1 MTYRLAALIAAL
13 YAYAATVKALI
24 SALRAGKA
32 AVCVR
37 FRTCPSRS
45 RGPIGSIRRVPRPD
59 RLSALDAA
67 FLDLE
72 TPAAPLHVGWTLRL
86 EGDAPALPALRRHID
101 AHLDALP
108 RFRRRVVRPALG
120 LGDPYWADDASFDI
134 ARHVQALTLAPPA
147 GPRELR
153 ELVGALLSRPLDPLR
168 PLWRMV
174 LIDGLAG
181 GGSALAGQVHHALVD
196 GIAAV
201 EVGMLLF
208 DRPAS
213 AMPGRWAPQP
223 APSPVAA
230 AGAAARDRLDG
241 VLRGA
246 RAAARS
252 LAHADAASVRAGAG
266 LVRDARDALGALSGP
281 APATALN
288 HTAGPERLVAFA
300 EASFEGVREAGR
312 RHDATVN
319 DVLLAASAMA
329 LGRALRRRGEHHGV
343 IKALVPVNL
352 RGAADAGA
360 LGNRV
365 SFLTADL
372 PVDETDPVVVLRRV
386 RAQTRVRKAAGHAAP
401 LDALAQ
407 AAELLPATARKAV
420 AHAAVRMTA
429 FNAAVSNVPGPPVTL
444 TLLGRPVAAI
454 FPAVPILDGHALAI
468 GAISYRERLQVG
480 LFADARIVPDAV
492 DVAREIEQA
501 FDALRIAPR
510 PEPPPWR
517 TRARTRRDAQREAA
531 ASR

>member
-1 MTYRLAALIAAL
+1 
-13 YAYAATVKALI
+13 V
-24 SALRAGKA
+24 
-32 AVCVR
+32 
-37 FRTCPSRS
+37 
-45 RGPIGSIRRVPRPD
+45 
-59 RLSALDAA
+59 

-72 TPAAPLHVGWTLRL
+72 TPAAPLHVGWTMRL
-86 EGDAPALPALRRHID
+86 EGDAPALPTLRRHID
-101 AHLDALP
+101 ARLDALP

-134 ARHVQALTLAPPA
+134 ARHVQSLTLAPPA
-147 GPRELR
+147 GPGELR
-153 ELVGALLSRPLDPLR
+153 ELVGALLSRRLDPLR

-181 GGSALAGQVHHALVD
+181 GGFALAGQVHHALVD

-201 EVGMLLF
+201 EVGTLLF
-208 DRPAS
+208 DGPMS
-213 AMPGRWAPQP
+213 ATPGGWAPQP

-230 AGAAARDRLDG
+230 AGAAARDRVDG

-252 LAHADAASVRAGAG
+252 LAHADAAAVRAGAG
-266 LVRDARDALGALSGP
+266 LVRDAREALDALSEP

-300 EASFEGVREAGR
+300 EVSFEGVRDAGR

-343 IKALVPVNL
+343 IKALVPVNV
-352 RGAADAGA
+352 RGDADAGA

-372 PVDETDPVVVLRRV
+372 PVDEIDPVVVLRRV
-386 RAQTRVRKAAGHAAP
+386 RAQTRARKAAGHGG
-401 LDALAQ
+401 LDALVR
-407 AAELLPATARKAV
+407 AAEMLPATARKV
-420 AHAAVRMTA
+420 VTHAAVRMTA
-429 FNAAVSNVPGPPVTL
+429 FNAAVSNVPGPRVTL
-444 TLLGRPVAAI
+444 TLLGRPLAAI
-454 FPAVPILDGHALAI
+454 FPAVPLLDGHGLSI
-468 GAISYRERLQVG
+468 GAISYRGRLQVG
-480 LFADARIVPDAV
+480 VFADARIVPDAV
-492 DVAREIEQA
+492 DVARDIEQA
-501 FDALRIAPR
+501 FDALRVAPT

-517 TRARTRRDAQREAA
+517 TRARTKRDAQREAA
-531 ASR
+531 ANR

>member
-1 MTYRLAALIAAL
+1 MTLA
-13 YAYAATVKALI
+13 VVQPDRQH
-24 SALRAGKA
+24 S
-32 AVCVR
+32 
-37 FRTCPSRS
+37 PM
-45 RGPIGSIRRVPRPD
+45 PRPD
-59 RLSALDAA
+59 RLGALDSA

-86 EGDAPALPALRRHID
+86 DGDAPALPALRRHID
-101 AHLDALP
+101 ARLDALP
-108 RFRRRVVRPALG
+108 RFRRRVVRPVLG

-147 GPRELR
+147 GPGELR

-168 PLWRMV
+168 PLWRIV
-174 LIDGLAG
+174 LVDGLAG
-181 GGSALAGQVHHALVD
+181 GGFALAGQVHHALVD

-208 DRPAS
+208 DGPTS
-213 AMPGRWAPQP
+213 PPGHWAPQP
-223 APSPVAA
+223 APSPIGA
-230 AGAAARDRLDG
+230 AGAAARDRVDR

-252 LAHADAASVRAGAG
+252 LAHADAATVRAGADA
-266 LVRDARDALGALSGP
+266 VRDAREALSAISEP
-281 APATALN
+281 VPATALD

-300 EASFEGVREAGR
+300 DASFEGVREAGR
-312 RHDATVN
+312 RHGATVN

-329 LGRALRRRGEHHGV
+329 LGRALRRRGEHHGA
-343 IKALVPVNL
+343 IKALVPVNV
-352 RGAADAGA
+352 RGDADAGA

-386 RAQTRVRKAAGHAAP
+386 RAQTRARKAAGHGG
-401 LDALAQ
+401 LDALVQ
-407 AAELLPATARKAV
+407 AAELLPANARKV
-420 AHAAVRMTA
+420 VVQAAVRMTA
-429 FNAAVSNVPGPPVTL
+429 FNATVSNVPGPPVTL
-444 TLLGRPVAAI
+444 TLLGRPVTAI
-454 FPAVPILDGHALAI
+454 YPAIPILDGHALSI
-468 GAISYRERLQVG
+468 GAISYRGRLQVCV
-480 LFADARIVPDAV
+480 FADAGIVPDAV

-501 FDALRIAPR
+501 FDALRVAPA

-517 TRARTRRDAQREAA
+517 ARARTKRDAQREAA